1 MKNDLE
7 AAEPLLE
14 KPKSSFKRKDR
25 IRQHSTVIV
34 ESSPVSKNFKIL
46 YEENDQKSEKQKN
59 KFLFK
64 VYLHLLFQSIFIF
77 IMIFFAFKNTYFNI
91 LLIENNIIFYAALI
105 LLVIGFI
112 QPLISDKILK
122 NKPQNYI
129 FLFLFTLCISYSLCK
144 SAILFDFYLIMIMS
158 LLFIIEILFLTIES
172 YIVKSNEKTGT
183 DIANT
188 ATTMGLCILFIGAIL
203 CFFKKISIVKFSII
217 LLILLVLGI
226 YIIYDMNCIF
236 LDKRRVFIKTE
247 YVLAVVFL
255 YIDIYKKI

>member
-144 SAILFDFYLIMIMS
+144 AAILFDFYLIMIMS

-172 YIVKSNEKTGT
+172 
-183 DIANT
+183 
-188 ATTMGLCILFIGAIL
+188 
-203 CFFKKISIVKFSII
+203 
-217 LLILLVLGI
+217 
-226 YIIYDMNCIF
+226 
-236 LDKRRVFIKTE
+236 
-247 YVLAVVFL
+247 
-255 YIDIYKKI
+255 